1 MTMASVIFYS
11 YFVVLSG
18 DLHGYLVGFLLS
30 DDLVTDFCND
40 LTYPRCILFVDVKIS
55 VLLTQLIITF

>member
-1 MTMASVIFYS
+1 MTMASGIFYS

-18 DLHGYLVGFLLS
+18 DPRGSLVGLLLP

-40 LTYPRCILFVDVKIS
+40 LTYPRCIL
-55 VLLTQLIITF
+55 LLMSKFPSC